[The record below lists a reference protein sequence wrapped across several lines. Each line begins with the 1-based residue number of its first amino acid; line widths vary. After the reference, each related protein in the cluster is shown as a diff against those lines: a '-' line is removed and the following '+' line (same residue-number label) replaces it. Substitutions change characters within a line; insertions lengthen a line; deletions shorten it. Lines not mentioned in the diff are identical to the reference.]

1 MGVLT
6 LTETVNTT
14 GLQSFPWYAWL
25 LIGVILGGFLFHKY
39 K

>member
-1 MGVLT
+1 MHTLAAGVA
-6 LTETVNTT
+6 VNTS
-14 GLQSFPWYAWL
+14 GLQSFPWFAWL